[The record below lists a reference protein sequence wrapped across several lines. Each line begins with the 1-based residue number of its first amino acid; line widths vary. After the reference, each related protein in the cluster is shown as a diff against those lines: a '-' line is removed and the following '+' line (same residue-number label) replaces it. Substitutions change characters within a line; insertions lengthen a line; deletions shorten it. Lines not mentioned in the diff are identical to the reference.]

1 MRFGNSVVMA
11 MLVALLCSTITLA
24 ATPVEITIGYYES
37 TAGLGQYSITMEQLI
52 QEFMEANPHIT
63 VKSTFTGYKAF
74 FDRLPVE
81 LAAGTG
87 PDVWLCDGVL
97 VDQYAAQGFA
107 LDLSDYVA
115 ALPNPEN
122 YFGIENNRSPD
133 GRLWAF
139 PQGIQSSALFY
150 NKEQFDKAGV
160 AYPTDKWTLDDLRA
174 NAKKLT
180 VDANNDG
187 VPEVYGY
194 RSFNHITEGW
204 SSIIRS
210 FGGGMLDAQRRNSKF
225 NDPNTVAALQ
235 YMVDM
240 ILVDRVSP
248 PATTSGPFNWF
259 PNQLVSMQ
267 TGLYVRTDG
276 ANKAG
281 FEYDVTA
288 VPSGPAGRFNPVIIN
303 SWVINSRS
311 SKAKQDAAWAW
322 IEFFSSERA
331 QQVWAEL
338 GEAVPVNRRVAL
350 SVFMQLRVPPA
361 NRMAFVTGM
370 DHAMTLD
377 PNPVWSDWQAAAT
390 SALTPAFRGQQSVA
404 EAALKAHEAVQ
415 VILDEFY
422 KR

>member
-1 MRFGNSVVMA
+1 MRFGKSVVLALLLA
-11 MLVALLCSTITLA
+11 MLYSVGTMA
-24 ATPVEITIGYYES
+24 AEPVEITIGYYES
-37 TAGLGQYSITMEQLI
+37 TAGLGQYNIVMEQLI
-52 QEFMEANPHIT
+52 KEFMAANPHIT
-63 VKSTFTGYKAF
+63 VKSTFTGYRAF
-74 FDRLPVE
+74 FDKLPVE

-97 VDQYAAQGFA
+97 VDQYAANGFA
-107 LDLSDYVA
+107 LDLTDYIA
-115 ALPNPEN
+115 AMPNPQN
-122 YFGIENNRSPD
+122 YFGIENNRDPN
-133 GRLWAF
+133 GRIWAF

-150 NKEQFDKAGV
+150 NKEHFDKAGV
-160 AYPTDKWTLDDLRA
+160 AYPTDKWTLNDLRA
-174 NAKKLT
+174 IAKKLT
-180 VDANNDG
+180 TDANNDG

-210 FGGGMLDAQRRNSKF
+210 FGGGMLDDQRRNSRF
-225 NDPNTVAALQ
+225 NDPNTIAALQ

-281 FEYDVTA
+281 IDYDVTV

-303 SWVINSRS
+303 SWVINSHT

-322 IEFFSSERA
+322 VQFFASEKA
-331 QQVWAEL
+331 QQIWAEL
-338 GEAVPVNRRVAL
+338 GEAVPVNRKVAIN
-350 SVFMQLRVPPA
+350 VFMQLRVPPA

-370 DHAMTLD
+370 DNAMTLD
-377 PNPVWSDWQAAAT
+377 PNAVWNQWQTAAT
-390 SALTPAFRGQQSVA
+390 NALTPAFRGQQSVA

-415 VILDEFY
+415 NILDEFY
-422 KR
+422 KK